1 MGTSF
6 GTGADFYSNTVSCQT
21 LKKGEAE
28 KKKLISTSSGPV
40 PERGFFFLA
49 SLHYFL
55 KSKY

>member
-28 KKKLISTSSGPV
+28 KKKTKLFIGAGP
-40 PERGFFFLA
+40 
-49 SLHYFL
+49 
-55 KSKY
+55 